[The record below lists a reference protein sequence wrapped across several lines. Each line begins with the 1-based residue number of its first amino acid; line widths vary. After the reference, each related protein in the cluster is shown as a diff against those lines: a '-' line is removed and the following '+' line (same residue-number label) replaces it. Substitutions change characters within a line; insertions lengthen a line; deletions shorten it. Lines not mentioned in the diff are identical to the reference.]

1 LQKPVACPG
10 LVSSRSPGRLKLKEL
25 RKPGNVFN
33 EFPILATAAHKEIL
47 ILLLSRG
54 RGKIADVARH
64 VTTFNPAKPKAGVSG
79 DPHDIRK
86 NNTYHGVVPNQGS
99 QTRMKIVVISPP
111 AATLRPPPQQ
121 TNTGFAKGAPGLQ
134 NKSEGASLPGA
145 RASVG
150 SVGSCSRAPGTLLSS
165 IAAIASETA
174 SIVAP
179 NSWPNMAKYRSE
191 SCFEFGGCSET

>member
-1 LQKPVACPG
+1 VLIKPLKGNGVPALQKPVACPG

-86 NNTYHGVVPNQGS
+86 KQHLPRSRPEPRFPDEDENSCYLSACGYAPTSTPANQHRVCQGP
-99 QTRMKIVVISPP
+99 RVCK
-111 AATLRPPPQQ
+111 
-121 TNTGFAKGAPGLQ
+121 TNPKGHHFRARGLQ
-134 NKSEGASLPGA
+134 
-145 RASVG
+145 SV
-150 SVGSCSRAPGTLLSS
+150 L
-165 IAAIASETA
+165 
-174 SIVAP
+174 
-179 NSWPNMAKYRSE
+179 
-191 SCFEFGGCSET
+191 

>member
-1 LQKPVACPG
+1 LIKPLKGNGVPALQKPVACPG

-121 TNTGFAKGAPGLQ
+121 TNTGFARGPRVYKTNPKGHHFRARGLQ
-134 NKSEGASLPGA
+134 
-145 RASVG
+145 SV
-150 SVGSCSRAPGTLLSS
+150 L
-165 IAAIASETA
+165 
-174 SIVAP
+174 
-179 NSWPNMAKYRSE
+179 
-191 SCFEFGGCSET
+191 